1 MVHFHILNFY
11 NILNNNQNKQT
22 ADEQEEIEKNREIK
36 IQIEK
41 SISRNYLF
49 IRTYYNVDDF
59 SSFKFFFQHLKPS
72 AEKKIFQ
79 L

>member
-1 MVHFHILNFY
+1 MVHFHILNFC

-41 SISRNYLF
+41 SISRNFLF
-49 IRTYYNVDDF
+49 ITYLLITMWMIF
-59 SSFKFFFQHLKPS
+59 LTLKFFLQLLKVKPT
-72 AEKKIFQ
+72 A
-79 L
+79 